1 MALIKINNRMINE
14 MKEEFDLT
22 FEQAIE
28 LLCADLASD
37 KRELDLINVAD
48 LIKNDYSVA
57 DCLKDHSEILQK
69 PQFADA
75 WPYRHD
81 AKEFVRRIQDSVGGK
96 YATSPAYVETMD
108 KLFAMVECSVI
119 TFFVPIS
126 AAILNGIGSLYHGVI
141 TMRGMLSSMYPNALG
156 TI

>member
-37 KRELDLINVAD
+37 KSELNLINVAD

-57 DCLKDHSEILQK
+57 DCLNREE
-69 PQFADA
+69 
-75 WPYRHD
+75 
-81 AKEFVRRIQDSVGGK
+81 KEN
-96 YATSPAYVETMD
+96 YY
-108 KLFAMVECSVI
+108 KLIKGMEVNIPS
-119 TFFVPIS
+119 T
-126 AAILNGIGSLYHGVI
+126 IGSI
-141 TMRGMLSSMYPNALG
+141 
-156 TI
+156 